1 MRSASLYFYS
11 SLLTGIFFLM
21 TASVWAYFANL
32 VLALPALLISYLLW
46 RAGKK
51 HDPRVARYRIIPI
64 VWMAGGLLSLG
75 VLVAL
80 LINN

>member
-1 MRSASLYFYS
+1 
-11 SLLTGIFFLM
+11 M

-32 VLALPALLISYLLW
+32 VLALPALVISYLLW

-51 HDPRVARYRIIPI
+51 HDARVGRYRIIPI